1 MDSMVADVNVLG
13 VRLCHRVGCH
23 EYGPLIITTNWDS
36 FQLIAEL
43 TEQTSNPGNLVSA
56 IAQSH
61 VFSLCGRVCNSL
73 LCMRSPTDQA
83 ICKLQVETCL
93 QEVRVS

>member
-1 MDSMVADVNVLG
+1 MVADVNVLG
-13 VRLCHRVGCH
+13 VRLCYRVGCH
-23 EYGPLIITTNWDS
+23 EYGPLIITTDRDS

-43 TEQTSNPGNLVSA
+43 TEQTSNPGNLAST

-61 VFSLCGRVCNSL
+61 IFSLSGRVCNSL
-73 LCMRSPTDQA
+73 LHTRSPTNQA

-93 QEVRVS
+93 REARGRV